1 MKEINDLST
10 LQKGLSI
17 VKFSAPW
24 CGSCSHLTPNLLKA
38 IHAQPID
45 FILAECNIDD
55 NQELAVEFSIR
66 SLPTTVIL
74 KDGKEIKRM
83 VGNKVINEIKEFLV
97 I

>member
-10 LQKGLSI
+10 LEGLSI

-38 IHAQPID
+38 VQAQPID
-45 FILAECNIDD
+45 FTLAECNIDN
-55 NQELAVEFSIR
+55 NQELAAEFGIR

-74 KDGKEIKRM
+74 KNGKEIKRM

-97 I
+97 L